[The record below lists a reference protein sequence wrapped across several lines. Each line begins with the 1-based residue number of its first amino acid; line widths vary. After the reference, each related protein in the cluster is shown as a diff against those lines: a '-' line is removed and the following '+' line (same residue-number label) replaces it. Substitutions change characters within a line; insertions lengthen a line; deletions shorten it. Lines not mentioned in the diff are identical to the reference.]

1 MIVFDLRCDNA
12 HVFEAWFGSSAG
24 FEDQRARGLVSCPIC
39 GDCDV
44 IKAVM
49 APNVAAKS
57 NSKAVRVRP
66 PEGVSKPA
74 AARVPVPSR
83 VPPAITAEGMKAA
96 LLSLVE
102 AQAKALE
109 TSQWVGR
116 GFADRARA
124 MHAGKEEATPIHG
137 QSTRAEAEALLDE
150 GVAIAPLLVPVVP
163 PEALN

>member
-1 MIVFDLRCDNA
+1 MIVFDLRCGNF

-39 GDCDV
+39 GVRDV

-49 APNVAAKS
+49 APNVGAKG
-57 NSKAVRVRP
+57 NSKAVVARA
-66 PEGVSKPA
+66 PEV
-74 AARVPVPSR
+74 
-83 VPPAITAEGMKAA
+83 VPPAPPRAPALSGVKPAITPEVMKAA

-116 GFADRARA
+116 AFADRARA
-124 MHAGKEEATPIHG
+124 MHAGEEEVVPIHG
-137 QSTRAEAEALLDE
+137 QSSRAEAEALIDE
-150 GVAIAPLLVPVVP
+150 GVPIAPLLVPVVP